1 MICRA
6 GCLRGDEPAPGVE
19 GMTGTEERIEQA
31 FRELLNEKPFSSIT
45 VKNII
50 ERCGVNRNTF
60 YYHYES
66 IPYLMGMIIKKD
78 LDRLVSEHYDFENP
92 LRCIEPIVEYAA
104 DKKRSILHIYHSVE
118 RERFIDALQK
128 AAGYMAGQYV
138 DVAFV
143 GKELGDSDRGLL
155 TAFYASL
162 TVGVLLGWLDKNMED
177 DLVASIHRVND
188 LLLASERKI

>member
-1 MICRA
+1 M
-6 GCLRGDEPAPGVE
+6 
-19 GMTGTEERIEQA
+19 
-31 FRELLNEKPFSSIT
+31 
-45 VKNII
+45 
-50 ERCGVNRNTF
+50 
-60 YYHYES
+60 
-66 IPYLMGMIIKKD
+66 
-78 LDRLVSEHYDFENP
+78 
-92 LRCIEPIVEYAA
+92 
-104 DKKRSILHIYHSVE
+104 E
-118 RERFIDALQK
+118 RERFVDALQK

>member
-1 MICRA
+1 M
-6 GCLRGDEPAPGVE
+6 
-19 GMTGTEERIEQA
+19 
-31 FRELLNEKPFSSIT
+31 NEKPFSSIT